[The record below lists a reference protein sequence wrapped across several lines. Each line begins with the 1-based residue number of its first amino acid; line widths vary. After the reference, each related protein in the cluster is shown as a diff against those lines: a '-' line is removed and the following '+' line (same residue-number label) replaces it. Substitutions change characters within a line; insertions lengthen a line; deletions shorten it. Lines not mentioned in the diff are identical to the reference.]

1 MRVKQVRL
9 VSVAGRPGLISVVLT
24 YSSLN
29 QPTQRPL
36 GTLKGDRERG
46 GERERRGGGER
57 VRGAINLWNNYI
69 ILSAGVGREIS

>member
-1 MRVKQVRL
+1 MRVKRVRL

-24 YSSLN
+24 YSSPN

-46 GERERRGGGER
+46 GEREEGGRRE
-57 VRGAINLWNNYI
+57 
-69 ILSAGVGREIS
+69 